1 MSFLTKIGS
10 LFNTS
15 VEIQNPILDRSAE
28 ILKALGG
35 AENIS
40 AVDAC
45 IRRLRVTLNDV
56 ERVNEERLEFLGSAG
71 ILKSGNNFQIVF
83 GAESDHIRE
92 MIQKQM
98 LLVKAGSAV
107 RQKILLRAPL
117 SGRLLPLSQVPDQA
131 FSQKILGDGFAID
144 PTDGKVLS
152 PVDATVV
159 QIFRTGHAIGLET
172 DNGVEILIHIGIDTV
187 KLNGKGFTAH
197 VQNGQRVKS
206 GQELITFDLE
216 MLRGLAPSMITP
228 IVFTNME
235 RVANIQARSKGDA
248 KAGEEIATLEL
259 QV

>member
-1 MSFLTKIGS
+1 MTFFSKIGN
-10 LFNTS
+10 LFKAKEDDLPS
-15 VEIQNPILDRSAE
+15 PDRLSE

-35 AENIS
+35 AENVS

-45 IRRLRVTLNDV
+45 INRLRVNLNDV
-56 ERVNEERLEFLGSAG
+56 CRVDQEKLKFLGAAG
-71 ILKSGNNFQIVF
+71 IVRSGNSMHVVF

-92 MIQKQM
+92 VIQKQV
-98 LLVKAGSAV
+98 LLVKAGTAIK
-107 RQKILLRAPL
+107 QKILLRAPL

-172 DNGVEILIHIGIDTV
+172 DSGVEILIHIGIDTV
-187 KLNGKGFTAH
+187 KLNGKGFTAL
-197 VQNGQRVKS
+197 VQNGQKVKA
-206 GQELITFDLE
+206 GQELISFDLE
-216 MLRGLAPSMITP
+216 LIKSIAPSMITP

-235 RVANIQARSKGDA
+235 RVANIQAKSKGDA
-248 KAGEEIATLEL
+248 KAGEEIASLEL